1 MKILLTFSNFLILDE
16 PTNHLDLFS
25 IQELENF
32 CKKFSGLILAVS
44 HDDDDDDFE
53 KIGKSVKL

>member
-44 HDDDDDDFE
+44 HDDDDDFE